1 MNEKVLEITDQSLQY
16 SLWSLLI
23 FFSLALFYIAIQ
35 LPRRRQRFF
44 LRSAAHALLLS
55 GALGVVFFL
64 FISFT
69 PLPFRENFATVP
81 MLEVTPLRL
90 TALTFE
96 RFHEGFSLQGEVWNQ
111 TTDLIEGLKVIVRVW
126 GSDRQL
132 LEEVELSV
140 TPRPLPAGSAGIFQ
154 LRYPRKSPF
163 LYGYDIY
170 FIHPDGEVIPHIKG
184 FDVH

>member
-1 MNEKVLEITDQSLQY
+1 MNASLLEIIDQSLHY
-16 SLWSLLI
+16 SLWGFLI
-23 FFSLALFYIAIQ
+23 FFSLALFYIAIHLSRQ
-35 LPRRRQRFF
+35 RQRFF
-44 LRSAAHALLLS
+44 LRSAAHALVLCA
-55 GALGVVFFL
+55 ALGVGFFL

-69 PLPFRENFATVP
+69 PLPFLENFATNS

-96 RFHEGFSLQGEVWNQ
+96 RFHEGFSLEGEVWNQ
-111 TTDLIEGLKVIVRVW
+111 TTEPLEELKVMVRVW
-126 GSDRQL
+126 ESDRQL

-140 TPRPLPAGSAGIFQ
+140 TPRPLPAGSAATFQ
-154 LRYPRKSPF
+154 MRYARNSPF

-170 FIHPDGEVIPHIKG
+170 FVRPDGEVIPHIKG